1 MIIISDVVSLK
12 ERGKY
17 QGITGCVVAL
27 ANSCGPI
34 VGGAFTENASW
45 RWCFYINLPLTSISM
60 IIIVFLLPLRRVRG
74 SIIAKIK
81 KLDFYGSILTLAWAA
96 PFLIALSW
104 AGSQYP
110 WDSAAVLVPLLVGLA
125 LLGLFIF
132 VEAKMVSLPL
142 VPMHIF
148 KNVSVSACFFTTFMN
163 GLSFYAT
170 LYYLPQYFQIVR
182 GASAIRSGVLT
193 LPLMLVQTVTSFTTG
208 IIQSK
213 TGDYWWN
220 LVVGYT
226 IWTIGLGLLSSITP
240 TTSIAKLSGYQ
251 IIVGIG
257 AGQTFQTGLVAIQ
270 ASVERKDMAT
280 ATGLRNFL
288 RQMGGTI
295 ALAACNSIVN
305 NCVRRNI
312 SGVLPGTAYQT
323 ILEDPTKATSLGLTA
338 SEVSAVTDAYSRGIN
353 EVFWFCAPCVGICIP
368 ITIFLVKKVTLNRSD
383 DAVRKAEAKA
393 WVESKKAKRAKKRKG
408 SEETV
413 VNSGASTIIAKEE
426 KKRDGRIGKEQ

>member
-1 MIIISDVVSLK
+1 MV
-12 ERGKY
+12 
-17 QGITGCVVAL
+17 
-27 ANSCGPI
+27 
-34 VGGAFTENASW
+34 
-45 RWCFYINLPLTSISM
+45 
-60 IIIVFLLPLRRVRG
+60 
-74 SIIAKIK
+74 AKIK

-104 AGSQYP
+104 AGSQYA
-110 WDSAAVLVPLLVGLA
+110 WDSAAVLVPLLGGLA

-132 VEAKMVSLPL
+132 VEAKVVSLPL

-148 KNVSVSACFFTTFMN
+148 KNASVSACFFTTFMN

-170 LYYLPQYFQIVR
+170 LYVSVFPFSGGPCCSTHSKQVTNIGRLQYLPQYFQIVR

-193 LPLMLVQTVTSFTTG
+193 LPLMLVQTVTSFTSG

-226 IWTIGLGLLSSITP
+226 IWTIGLGLISSITS

-257 AGQTFQTGLVAIQ
+257 AGQTFQTSLVAIQ
-270 ASVERKDMAT
+270 AGVERKDMAT

-288 RQMGGTI
+288 RQLGGTI

-305 NCVRRNI
+305 NCVRRNL
-312 SGVLPGTAYQT
+312 SGVLPGTAYKA
-323 ILEDPTKATSLGLTA
+323 ILEDPTRATSLGLSA
-338 SEVSAVTDAYSRGIN
+338 SELSAVTDAYGECRFGRMYMN
-353 EVFWFCAPCVGICIP
+353 TG
-368 ITIFLVKKVTLNRSD
+368 KVMLTG
-383 DAVRKAEAKA
+383 
-393 WVESKKAKRAKKRKG
+393 RAA
-408 SEETV
+408 T
-413 VNSGASTIIAKEE
+413 
-426 KKRDGRIGKEQ
+426 

>member
-1 MIIISDVVSLK
+1 
-12 ERGKY
+12 
-17 QGITGCVVAL
+17 
-27 ANSCGPI
+27 
-34 VGGAFTENASW
+34 
-45 RWCFYINLPLTSISM
+45 M

-74 SIIAKIK
+74 SMIAKIK

-125 LLGLFIF
+125 LLGVFIF

-148 KNVSVSACFFTTFMN
+148 KNISVCACFFTTFMN

-170 LYYLPQYFQIVR
+170 LYVSYLFSFFSAFFGFFSEAFKKRVINMEHSQYLPQYFQIVR

-193 LPLMLVQTVTSFTTG
+193 LPLMLVQTVTSFTSG
-208 IIQSK
+208 YVQSK

-220 LVVGYT
+220 LVAGFT

-251 IIVGIG
+251 VIVGVG
-257 AGQTFQTGLVAIQ
+257 AGQTFQTSLIAIQ

-305 NCVRRNI
+305 NCVRRNL
-312 SGVLPGTAYQT
+312 SGILSGTAYQA
-323 ILEDPTKATSLGLTA
+323 ILEDPTRAMSLGLSA
-338 SEVSAVTDAYSRGIN
+338 SELSAVTDAYC
-353 EVFWFCAPCVGICIP
+353 EWA
-368 ITIFLVKKVTLNRSD
+368 
-383 DAVRKAEAKA
+383 
-393 WVESKKAKRAKKRKG
+393 G
-408 SEETV
+408 SGMDT
-413 VNSGASTIIAKEE
+413 
-426 KKRDGRIGKEQ
+426 